1 MTATVIVGMLCVHLL
16 CFGAMFWLI
25 SRRLQGDGLGMDM
38 FALGNAMLG
47 LAYVLQLLGGAPG
60 WSGQSVLNHTLT
72 LCTPLV
78 YAVGGLRFF
87 GRPAPLL
94 RPLLTLALVYTA
106 AQGLAHWLL
115 GPVARYAMLA
125 LGMAL
130 MFAAMV
136 WALVRVMR
144 GVGRDLRVEMALFAL
159 LIAGLGVLN
168 AIKFVRLLQD
178 GLPALDM
185 TLRFQSVFYIYMS
198 FLATVLAPAMIWL
211 VLRRLTDALRAAAEH
226 DPLTQLLNRRGLL
239 AGLEAHFRS
248 RSAGPA
254 RLLLLDIDH
263 FKRINDGHGHK
274 AGDLVLQRA
283 AEALRLALRPV
294 QPYRRRGVRRRLL
307 RCQRRG
313 RGPAGRAPARGHRAT
328 SSGAAGCEDGA
339 ALHRDDRGLAALSR
353 RRRIRPR
360 HAGGRRRALP
370 WQGCRTQPDRV
381 EPGKRRGHRSRRAS
395 AGLSRALRAKANGK
409 MRRRA

>member
-60 WSGQSVLNHTLT
+60 WSAQSVLNHTLT

-283 AEALRLALRPV
+283 AEALRLALR
-294 QPYRRRGVRRRLL
+294 RGDLCSRTGGEEFVVV
-307 RCQRRG
+307 CFD
-313 RGPAGRAPARGHRAT
+313 A
-328 SSGAAGCEDGA
+328 SDEGA
-339 ALHRDDRGLAALSR
+339 ALLAERLRAVIERHQVELPGAKTALRCTVTIGVSQPFHDAGGFDPAMQEADAALYR
-353 RRRIRPR
+353 GKAAGRNRIEWSLGRGGATE
-360 HAGGRRRALP
+360 AGTL
-370 WQGCRTQPDRV
+370 QP
-381 EPGKRRGHRSRRAS
+381 A
-395 AGLSRALRAKANGK
+395 
-409 MRRRA
+409 